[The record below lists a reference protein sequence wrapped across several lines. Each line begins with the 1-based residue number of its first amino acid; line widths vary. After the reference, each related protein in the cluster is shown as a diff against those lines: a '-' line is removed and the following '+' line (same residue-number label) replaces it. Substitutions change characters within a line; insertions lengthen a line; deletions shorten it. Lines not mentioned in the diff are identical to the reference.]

1 MAAKKVPLARRPRSR
16 ENLGSFDK
24 TLSSIMTTSRYAHL
38 VIAIAAVAAPCT
50 FAQSPAPS
58 IEINAVALKGAC
70 YPAPAGTAY
79 VGGVAYELKNVGKTT
94 IEPQGAKL
102 MLSLSLDGK
111 KLQTVRVA
119 NPTALAPGKTAF
131 TVVKGV
137 GQAWFAITAA
147 HIDEHMKAKSLT
159 KPPTTV
165 PTTLTIDSITTKDM
179 SVKLVNA
186 NVNAAIVKDMTLCG
200 TRPK

>member
-1 MAAKKVPLARRPRSR
+1 LRKNR
-16 ENLGSFDK
+16 G
-24 TLSSIMTTSRYAHL
+24 LSKYFIVSIMMNSLYVRSFLVTTTL
-38 VIAIAAVAAPCT
+38 VASAS
-50 FAQSPAPS
+50 FAQAPAPS
-58 IEINAVALKGAC
+58 IEIKAVALKGAC
-70 YPAPAGTAY
+70 YPAPAGSAY

-111 KLQTVRVA
+111 KVQTVRVA
-119 NPTALAPGKTAF
+119 NPTALEPGKTAF

-147 HIDEHMKAKSLT
+147 HIDDYMKTKSLA
-159 KPPTTV
+159 KPPTAA
-165 PTTLTIDSITTKDM
+165 PATLVVDSITTKDM
-179 SVKLVNA
+179 DVKLVNPSL
-186 NVNAAIVKDMTLCG
+186 NAAIVNDATLCG